1 MKVRLEAGFDIQY
14 DEYGDKDKPIHI
26 LFIHGLGSSSI
37 VWRDIPQALSENFH
51 TIAVDLIGFGGS
63 DKPDVDYTIGYFSYF
78 IKSFLNQIRIRN
90 SDKIVIIGHSLGG
103 YIAADYAIENKE
115 QIEKLVL
122 IDSSG
127 MLNQPTTLLEQ
138 YLNAATETDP
148 SLRRIKL
155 IKVFESLLAQPFRL
169 LPILV
174 DWFISVIERPGAKHA
189 FESAFK
195 NSTTT
200 SISPERL
207 EELKSI
213 PSLIIWGE
221 NDNLIP
227 TNHINKFKEIL
238 TNAEIAII
246 ADAGHSPFVEKTA
259 IVYHKILSFL
269 TNNPHCPKYKTY

>member
-1 MKVRLEAGFDIQY
+1 MKVRLEDGFDIQY

-26 LFIHGLGSSSI
+26 VFIHGLGSSSI

-63 DKPDVDYTIGYFSYF
+63 DKPEVDYTISYFSNF
-78 IKSFLNQIRIRN
+78 IKSFLGQIGIRK

-103 YIAADYAIENKE
+103 YIAVDYAIENKE

-127 MLNQPTTLLEQ
+127 MLNRPTVLLEQ

-148 SLRRIKL
+148 TLRRIKL
-155 IKVFESLLAQPFRL
+155 KKVFESLLAQPFRL
-169 LPILV
+169 LPIFV
-174 DWFISVIERPGAKHA
+174 DLFISVIERPGAKRA

-195 NSTTT
+195 HSTTT
-200 SISPERL
+200 SITPERL
-207 EELKSI
+207 EQIKSI
-213 PSLIIWGE
+213 PCLIIWGE
-221 NDNLIP
+221 KDNLIP

-238 TNAEIAII
+238 TNAENAII

-259 IVYHKILSFL
+259 IVYHKILFFL
-269 TNNPHCPKYKTY
+269 TNNSHSP

>member
-1 MKVRLEAGFDIQY
+1 MKVRLEDGFDIQY
-14 DEYGDKDKPIHI
+14 DEYGNKDKPIHI

-63 DKPDVDYTIGYFSYF
+63 DKPDLDYTISYFSHF
-78 IKSFLNQIRIRN
+78 IKSFLNQIGIRK

-103 YIAADYAIENKE
+103 YIASEYAIENKE

-127 MLNQPTTLLEQ
+127 MLNRPTALLEQ
-138 YLNAATETDP
+138 YLNAATETDRN
-148 SLRRIKL
+148 LRHIKL
-155 IKVFESLLAQPFRL
+155 KKVFESLLAQSFRL

-174 DWFISVIERPGAKHA
+174 DLFISVIEKPGAKHA

-200 SISPERL
+200 SITPERL
-207 EELKSI
+207 EKIKSI
-213 PSLIIWGE
+213 PCLIIWGE
-221 NDNLIP
+221 KDNLIP
-227 TNHINKFKEIL
+227 INHINKFKEIL
-238 TNAEIAII
+238 KDAEIVII

-259 IVYHKILSFL
+259 IVYHKLFSFL
-269 TNNPHCPKYKTY
+269 TNNSPTS